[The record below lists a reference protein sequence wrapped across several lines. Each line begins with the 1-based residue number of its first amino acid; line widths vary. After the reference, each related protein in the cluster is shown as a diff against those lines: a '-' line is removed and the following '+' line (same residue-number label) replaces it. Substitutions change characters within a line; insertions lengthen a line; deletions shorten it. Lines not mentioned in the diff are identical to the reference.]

1 MITSNLTLPK
11 TLHITCISLDGDD
24 QNLIGMEREPVG

>member
-1 MITSNLTLPK
+1 MITSNLTLSK

-24 QNLIGMEREPVG
+24 QNLIGNDHGA